1 MMLAMFAGKNRDD
14 WDDLLPAVMM
24 AYRSS
29 VHESTGFSP
38 YRLMFGEECTL
49 PMDIGLPRDQLD
61 TSESITRGEIDWEHP
76 GIHRGNLIT
85 CAGSERVTDRV
96 CSIK

>member
-1 MMLAMFAGKNRDD
+1 MGM
-14 WDDLLPAVMM
+14 
-24 AYRSS
+24 
-29 VHESTGFSP
+29 
-38 YRLMFGEECTL
+38 
-49 PMDIGLPRDQLD
+49 
-61 TSESITRGEIDWEHP
+61 GEIDWEHP

>member
-1 MMLAMFAGKNRDD
+1 MPTLRRCSPGLWSRLNVIKPHRFVFIDPNPISVTG
-14 WDDLLPAVMM
+14 
-24 AYRSS
+24 
-29 VHESTGFSP
+29 VHEELIEGN
-38 YRLMFGEECTL
+38 TL
-49 PMDIGLPRDQLD
+49 
-61 TSESITRGEIDWEHP
+61 GEIDWDHP

>member
-1 MMLAMFAGKNRDD
+1 MSQPPPYGRTSRVWDSLLAIKSGCAGGRGFTPQPEQYSKDSF
-14 WDDLLPAVMM
+14 
-24 AYRSS
+24 SS
-29 VHESTGFSP
+29 NQETGKVFSP
-38 YRLMFGEECTL
+38 
-49 PMDIGLPRDQLD
+49 
-61 TSESITRGEIDWEHP
+61 GEIDWEHP

>member
-1 MMLAMFAGKNRDD
+1 MSSHHIPLEYVS
-14 WDDLLPAVMM
+14 LL
-24 AYRSS
+24 
-29 VHESTGFSP
+29 
-38 YRLMFGEECTL
+38 
-49 PMDIGLPRDQLD
+49 GLLGGQL
-61 TSESITRGEIDWEHP
+61 SEIEGEIDWEPP

>member
-1 MMLAMFAGKNRDD
+1 MNNQEQDTAKWHGPTLHTKN
-14 WDDLLPAVMM
+14 
-24 AYRSS
+24 
-29 VHESTGFSP
+29 
-38 YRLMFGEECTL
+38 TL
-49 PMDIGLPRDQLD
+49 PSTHGDPPPASDSPLSTIQPEAD
-61 TSESITRGEIDWEHP
+61 SVGEIDWEHP

>member
-1 MMLAMFAGKNRDD
+1 MIVNVRKGM
-14 WDDLLPAVMM
+14 
-24 AYRSS
+24 S
-29 VHESTGFSP
+29 VIPKLT
-38 YRLMFGEECTL
+38 M
-49 PMDIGLPRDQLD
+49 
-61 TSESITRGEIDWEHP
+61 GEIDWEHP

>member
-1 MMLAMFAGKNRDD
+1 MFDVIRHIFTIPLQNQRNSKGEKACYRVACYKTLAISPVSEFSSNISCYRV
-14 WDDLLPAVMM
+14 VMHALFKQSM
-24 AYRSS
+24 
-29 VHESTGFSP
+29 
-38 YRLMFGEECTL
+38 
-49 PMDIGLPRDQLD
+49 
-61 TSESITRGEIDWEHP
+61 GEIDWEHP